1 MGSGVTLTL
10 GGVPFKDMEIPEKIS
25 FGGKQRIS
33 VQNLI
38 GGGRVV
44 TALGIDDGNIKFSG
58 VFSGR
63 DAVSRVQI
71 LDAARAA
78 GAQLPLCWD
87 EFFYIVVIQEF
98 AVEYQKTNLIP
109 FSLICIVVTDP
120 ISEIVID
127 TISSANA
134 VLNDLES
141 ASSFI
146 NQSGLN
152 LSNFSNAN
160 QTALSSVMSQ
170 IGTSILD
177 TDNNL
182 SVLNSQ
188 INTVGD
194 PFSGAFA
201 VQSLNTNAGQLAALV
216 QMSGFTNR
224 ASANQVLG

>member
-10 GGVPFKDMEIPEKIS
+10 GGVPLKDMEIPEEIS

-63 DAVSRVQI
+63 DAVSRVQV
-71 LDAARAA
+71 LDAARAS

-98 AVEYQKTNLIP
+98 SVEYRKTNLIP
-109 FSLICIVVTDP
+109 FSITCTVIADP
-120 ISEIVID
+120 ISKIVID
-127 TISSANA
+127 TISSTNA

-146 NQSGLN
+146 NQSGLD
-152 LSNFSNAN
+152 LSNFSDVN

-170 IGTSILD
+170 IGASILD
-177 TDNNL
+177 KDNNL
-182 SVLNSQ
+182 SMLNSQ

-194 PFSGAFA
+194 PFSGAVLVA
-201 VQSLNTNAGQLAALV
+201 NLNTNTGQLAALV

-224 ASANQVLG
+224 ASANQALG